1 MRLIE
6 KAKKEAVFNEI
17 DNSKLNSRV
26 LWKTLKSI
34 FPTKAKQMSRINS
47 LTKDGTSY
55 STPEEISN
63 VFNEHFISIADNI
76 IDNTINT
83 EPDLTSLVDFVNRK
97 KAGNSADFSIPT
109 ISEREVLEIIKSLPS
124 NVATGLDGISSPLL
138 KLIAP
143 AVAPSLAKVINCSI
157 INSICPAQLKLARVT
172 PIYKQGSK
180 TDLDNY
186 RPISVLPVISKILEK
201 HVCKHFIAFLTNYD
215 LLYKCQSGFRANHS
229 CETILVKI
237 TDEWLEAVDKGLFTG
252 VVMIDLRKAFNDVD
266 HKLLLKK
273 LQVYGLNTNSLKWF
287 QSYLSGRYQK
297 VCKLFLNFR
306 KLDESKRKCACR
318 RTGECCYNSDNG
330 DISNNIDNG
339 KLSEPLGIHF
349 GVPQGSILGPALF
362 LLFINDLP
370 LVLKNNIGIYVS
382 SPVY

>member
-1 MRLIE
+1 MNERMSFNAARNKVVRLN
-6 KAKKEAVFNEI
+6 AI

-55 STPEEISN
+55 STPEVRSN

-172 PIYKQGSK
+172 PNYKQGSK
-180 TDLDNY
+180 TDLDNN
-186 RPISVLPVISKILEK
+186 RPISFLPVISKILEK
-201 HVCKHFIAFLTNYD
+201 HVCKHFVAFLTNHD

-229 CETILVKI
+229 CKTILNKI
-237 TDEWLEAVDKGLFTG
+237 TDEWLAAMHKG
-252 VVMIDLRKAFNDVD
+252 
-266 HKLLLKK
+266 
-273 LQVYGLNTNSLKWF
+273 
-287 QSYLSGRYQK
+287 
-297 VCKLFLNFR
+297 
-306 KLDESKRKCACR
+306 
-318 RTGECCYNSDNG
+318 
-330 DISNNIDNG
+330 
-339 KLSEPLGIHF
+339 P
-349 GVPQGSILGPALF
+349 
-362 LLFINDLP
+362 
-370 LVLKNNIGIYVS
+370 
-382 SPVY
+382 

>member
-1 MRLIE
+1 MLSTWEALALDVVDRHAPLKSVEKGRIQRMSFNAASNKVERLSE
-6 KAKKEAVFNEI
+6 KAKKEAVINEI

-55 STPEEISN
+55 STPE

-109 ISEREVLEIIKSLPS
+109 ISEREVLEIMKSLPS

-157 INSICPAQLKLARVT
+157 INSICPA
-172 PIYKQGSK
+172 
-180 TDLDNY
+180 
-186 RPISVLPVISKILEK
+186 
-201 HVCKHFIAFLTNYD
+201 
-215 LLYKCQSGFRANHS
+215 
-229 CETILVKI
+229 
-237 TDEWLEAVDKGLFTG
+237 
-252 VVMIDLRKAFNDVD
+252 
-266 HKLLLKK
+266 
-273 LQVYGLNTNSLKWF
+273 
-287 QSYLSGRYQK
+287 
-297 VCKLFLNFR
+297 
-306 KLDESKRKCACR
+306 
-318 RTGECCYNSDNG
+318 
-330 DISNNIDNG
+330 
-339 KLSEPLGIHF
+339 
-349 GVPQGSILGPALF
+349 
-362 LLFINDLP
+362 
-370 LVLKNNIGIYVS
+370 
-382 SPVY
+382 

>member
-1 MRLIE
+1 M
-6 KAKKEAVFNEI
+6 

-55 STPEEISN
+55 STPEVRSN

-109 ISEREVLEIIKSLPS
+109 ISERKVLEIIKSLPS
-124 NVATGLDGISSPLL
+124 IERDGISSPLL

-172 PIYKQGSK
+172 PIRFTNRGVKSIVTI
-180 TDLDNY
+180 TDLY
-186 RPISVLPVISKILEK
+186 
-201 HVCKHFIAFLTNYD
+201 
-215 LLYKCQSGFRANHS
+215 QSSLSFRRFSRNMSAN
-229 CETILVKI
+229 T
-237 TDEWLEAVDKGLFTG
+237 
-252 VVMIDLRKAFNDVD
+252 
-266 HKLLLKK
+266 LLLFS
-273 LQVYGLNTNSLKWF
+273 LITIYCTNANRVLELTTPAKPSL
-287 QSYLSGRYQK
+287 
-297 VCKLFLNFR
+297 
-306 KLDESKRKCACR
+306 
-318 RTGECCYNSDNG
+318 
-330 DISNNIDNG
+330 
-339 KLSEPLGIHF
+339 
-349 GVPQGSILGPALF
+349 
-362 LLFINDLP
+362 
-370 LVLKNNIGIYVS
+370 
-382 SPVY
+382 